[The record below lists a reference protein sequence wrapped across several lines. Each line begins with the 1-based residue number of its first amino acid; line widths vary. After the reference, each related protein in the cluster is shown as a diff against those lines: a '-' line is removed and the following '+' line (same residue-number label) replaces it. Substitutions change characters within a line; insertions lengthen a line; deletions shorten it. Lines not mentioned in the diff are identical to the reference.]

1 MSFIMIEQSR
11 DKGNIEHKVQNEDK
25 QSKNH
30 NTENWKQ
37 IYNTDPTKT
46 KRVKTHVPVE
56 VSQFL

>member
-25 QSKNH
+25 QSTNY

-46 KRVKTHVPVE
+46 GQNPCVRGG
-56 VSQFL
+56 